1 MGHALGEEA
10 LASGGARGP
19 PRELKSA
26 IAAGPLWARRRTHAL
41 KTKTREGENVSRL
54 IGHAL
59 CDWYLKRQR
68 SAYATS
74 QPPRRWHYA

>member
-26 IAAGPLWARRRTHAL
+26 IVIMTDPAAHG
-41 KTKTREGENVSRL
+41 
-54 IGHAL
+54 
-59 CDWYLKRQR
+59 
-68 SAYATS
+68 
-74 QPPRRWHYA
+74 